1 MNLIK
6 NTAQQLVRRRLWPVA
21 LLLVAAL
28 VAVPM
33 TLAKSPAPAAPAP
46 QAAVAAHASDAAA
59 NTPIVELATPD
70 ASSHARRRVLGQAKD
85 PFAPAPLPKAKKSKK
100 QAEATPTPAATTD
113 AGSGSDSGGGATA
126 PTGTAPPSATPDPTF
141 TMPKSSVKVRF
152 GVADETAKE
161 LPTSFVRR
169 LEPLVASDVPVLVFE
184 RLTSGGSA
192 AIFSI
197 PGDVTAVG
205 DGSCEPSPQDCET
218 LKLHAGQTEF
228 ITVKG
233 AGETGGDLQYELDL
247 VKIFAKA
254 TKVPKSEL
262 DPSAAGAGS

>member
-46 QAAVAAHASDAAA
+46 QVAVGAHASDAAA

-100 QAEATPTPAATTD
+100 QAEATPTPTATTD
-113 AGSGSDSGGGATA
+113 AGSGGGATA
-126 PTGTAPPSATPDPTF
+126 PTGTAPPSATPVPTF
-141 TMPKSSVKVRF
+141 TVPKSTVKVRF
-152 GVADETAKE
+152 GVADETAQE

-169 LEPLVASDVPVLVFE
+169 LEPLVANDVPVLVFE
-184 RLTSGGSA
+184 HLTSGGTA

-205 DGSCEPSPQDCET
+205 DGSCAPNPQDCET

-233 AGETGGDLQYELDL
+233 AGESGADLQYELDL
-247 VKIFAKA
+247 VKIFDKA

-262 DPSAAGAGS
+262 DPSATGAGS

>member
-33 TLAKSPAPAAPAP
+33 TLAKSPESAAPAP
-46 QAAVAAHASDAAA
+46 QPAVPHASDAAA
-59 NTPIVELATPD
+59 SKPIVELATPD
-70 ASSHARRRVLGQAKD
+70 ASSPAHRRRVLGRLKD

-100 QAEATPTPAATTD
+100 SKKTAEATPTPAPTSD
-113 AGSGSDSGGGATA
+113 AGTGGGATA
-126 PTGTAPPSATPDPTF
+126 PGGTAPSATPVPT
-141 TMPKSSVKVRF
+141 TTLPKSTIKVRF
-152 GVADETAKE
+152 GVADESAEE
-161 LPTSFVRR
+161 LPTSFVHR
-169 LEPLVASDVPVLVFE
+169 LEPLVADDVPVLVFE
-184 RLTSGGSA
+184 RLTSGGGS

-205 DGSCEPSPQDCET
+205 DGSCNPNPQDCAS
-218 LKLHAGQTEF
+218 LKLRAGQTEF

-233 AGETGGDLQYELDL
+233 ADGAAVQYELDL
-247 VKIFAKA
+247 VKVYDKA
-254 TKVPKSEL
+254 TKVPQSEL
-262 DPSAAGAGS
+262 DPSASGANS